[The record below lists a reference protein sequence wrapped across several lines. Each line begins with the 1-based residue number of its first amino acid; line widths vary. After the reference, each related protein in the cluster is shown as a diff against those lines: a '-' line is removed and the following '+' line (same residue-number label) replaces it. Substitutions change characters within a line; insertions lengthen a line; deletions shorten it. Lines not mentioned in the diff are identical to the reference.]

1 MAKKEYKPKKDLIT
15 TITGTVFTAATAA
28 APFYPQY
35 AMHFAAAQA
44 IAGALFAMYAK
55 DKEKE

>member
-28 APFYPQY
+28 APFYPSIR
-35 AMHFAAAQA
+35 H
-44 IAGALFAMYAK
+44 ALCGGTGYSRGVVRHVFK
-55 DKEKE
+55 G